1 MCVGAAAKAQG
12 TRRWQVQNVHG
23 RWPAEQMEVK
33 VRDEAPQRQSG
44 VVARDQSDSADLV
57 DCTPVAFIT
66 RFLLCEEQR

>member
-1 MCVGAAAKAQG
+1 
-12 TRRWQVQNVHG
+12 
-23 RWPAEQMEVK
+23 MEVK